1 MAKTD
6 LTNNENIHVKVDQN
20 NLIYI
25 DPNSIVDKDGNVQPR
40 GVKQE
45 NLIIYANLE
54 ADIVPRSILVS
65 SNDQNTLLS
74 IAKGTLN
81 FLSNQNGD
89 DYDSTWTEAYTNT
102 TPKFVKQQ
110 GNNSFTSVPN
120 LADKYKRN
128 DDSGQSF
135 GIDSIN
141 VTIKGA
147 NSIPQVTINFIDVR
161 GKTLFEGSQ
170 KSPYNAFFHIPWP
183 IFYLTLKGFYGKAI
197 RYRLHLVK
205 FSTKFNES
213 NGNFEVSTVFV
224 GSTYAFLNDITLKA
238 IMNSPY
244 MILNESVVRKNT
256 NEKNQTVQTAITPSS
271 RGYAILKNIFSE
283 YKKKKLVKENLP
295 VITLR
300 ELIVKAQSLDKL
312 LEREIL
318 YNKLHPDIFI
328 GIQDFEEKLNTFY
341 EQVKS
346 WSEIYLANNPD
357 IDPENGVEL
366 YNLKTLDKN
375 TTENIVG
382 DRKEGTLDY
391 IITTNNQRLQNSK
404 LFADELVKAASAGK
418 TGGADFKKDKLLAKF
433 TGTIEKYKKID
444 GGKIQ
449 VKIRELGKDLDEISK
464 VFIQQKEKL
473 EANIEEEMNRIIKEN
488 RTDGL
493 GFEPTIRNIFAI
505 ILANADVYIRL
516 MKEVHENAFKR
527 SKEREKYLKGLSKET
542 KGDAAIYPW
551 PEIKKD
557 IENQKSSV
565 IAYPGEKSL
574 VFKLKSD
581 DPNLWPEVDFI
592 ESFIEIS
599 TNKLDTNVEK
609 ENSPK
614 QTKDNYPN
622 DDNSNDTNKI
632 STLNYIS
639 DIIPYIDKTPASFL
653 YEIFERAN
661 YYTMFDSFDADAL
674 KELAELEFEN
684 IKKAIEEDNQLIT
697 ILNTKVSSEA
707 SLIDMMKSYSPFERY
722 AYYKDEL
729 PTIPYIKN
737 TLEFSHEI
745 VEYNEKISKS
755 TNGTLPKLA
764 NNLNTYQS
772 EDYRTNIYPFNSA
785 TYLSYLGIDQFTK
798 NELQLNGVL
807 TPNLVDAFITSP
819 NNPSSWVQSE
829 FVNKNIFSKKLKIN
843 NTEVNILNTPYFHKQ
858 LYDDFNKTSSYGKY
872 VGSAYLLL
880 TSLPFLDLD
889 DKIEFA
895 DYNGSYDPIRL
906 TTLFREVSATH
917 YVPYHLMCKWGAI
930 YHRYKKY
937 ITEGVDILD
946 GFLNAS
952 YTSTRINGSTF
963 FNNDETDD
971 IFTGFTSSGD
981 TITYTE
987 GKDVGIHPYYDALYH
1002 QVVNGYNHYDVLS
1015 GNTSYSARTQTNAI
1029 VSIKKPQPNNLNY
1042 WTSYVDNSKYDV
1054 TDLRLTILPCDG
1066 ANKNINKLLVT
1077 NLTTTAVS
1085 LNFEPFSSAT
1095 QNYFSILWEDYYIN
1109 DAFENRT
1116 LPNTDQ
1122 YFKSTSDNSLDN
1134 NIYAV
1139 DKNYKKV
1146 IDLIATFSPKI
1157 LDDFENIFLDFASE
1171 KLSKTEVSQR
1181 FPNIDYSKFQTLLN
1195 EIVSV
1200 KKESTDDSLTPQNVI
1215 VEIKKRQNQKLQEIT
1230 DNILSRENTLKFTI
1244 GNSKEIDNYNWYG
1257 FAGMSNVENFVVQRY
1272 FSSQLTDENK
1282 QLIKLYLGEDIDLH
1296 YQNFFEVNDIG
1307 LTETNIL
1314 QFRPLIQIYAGYVES
1329 GQTDDTTSFQNYIK
1343 TQILEYS
1350 KNSRKT
1356 TGSITR
1362 RRDFL
1367 NFLTPNFAK
1376 LQPIIESRTT
1386 RKLIS
1391 GHENEKMKL
1400 ELYNTFKSFND
1411 KWIGGNS
1418 IGQRLLLEE
1427 FLFLDKANKDIGDKL
1442 FLNLSRL
1449 TELNKQDFDKTNLY
1463 SIISILIKDS
1473 GIDMRPL
1480 PSYINFYGNE
1490 VKTKNKITP
1499 SKKLASDLFGTF
1511 LDVDYQDSTPKI
1523 ILQLVGQT
1531 SKHLDIPS
1539 SDYRF
1544 KDDSFSFLDPS
1555 KNPILI
1561 TTLESFGD
1569 VDLAKSNRAVA
1580 FEVSFGDQN
1589 QGIFKGVTL
1598 DQTSLRNTTES
1609 FAVLENLARS
1619 ESGAG
1624 AYNVDISLFDYYR
1637 QASYTCDVT
1646 CMGNAMIQPTM
1657 FFYLKN
1663 IPMFKGSYW
1672 ITEVTHQIRGN
1683 NFTTTFKGTR
1693 IPQTSLPDPR
1703 DSFISSY
1710 RVLFD
1715 KMRADLIKKQTL
1727 SSTGQLNLT
1736 STILNKKDGKTYRVN
1751 IGQEAIGE
1759 DFEKIKVEESGYS
1772 EFGVPYNGYKNVET
1786 IQLIK
1791 YTFPGEEEKRWFRAR
1806 VYNYGSTQFPVQPID
1821 RNMFVV
1827 SKLKTQKS
1835 LKWNEISGTTKTN
1848 DFYSLNFV
1856 IPGEKNEITHEK
1868 IFSAKTTFVNP
1879 EPETKI
1885 KTIVNSTIYGSEG
1898 NRKVNGPI
1906 DNGIID
1912 NFGIGLSE
1920 SLMKKLQ
1927 LQNGGI
1933 VYFRLE

>member
-1 MAKTD
+1 
-6 LTNNENIHVKVDQN
+6 
-20 NLIYI
+20 
-25 DPNSIVDKDGNVQPR
+25 
-40 GVKQE
+40 
-45 NLIIYANLE
+45 
-54 ADIVPRSILVS
+54 
-65 SNDQNTLLS
+65 
-74 IAKGTLN
+74 
-81 FLSNQNGD
+81 
-89 DYDSTWTEAYTNT
+89 
-102 TPKFVKQQ
+102 
-110 GNNSFTSVPN
+110 
-120 LADKYKRN
+120 
-128 DDSGQSF
+128 
-135 GIDSIN
+135 
-141 VTIKGA
+141 
-147 NSIPQVTINFIDVR
+147 
-161 GKTLFEGSQ
+161 
-170 KSPYNAFFHIPWP
+170 
-183 IFYLTLKGFYGKAI
+183 
-197 RYRLHLVK
+197 
-205 FSTKFNES
+205 
-213 NGNFEVSTVFV
+213 
-224 GSTYAFLNDITLKA
+224 
-238 IMNSPY
+238 
-244 MILNESVVRKNT
+244 
-256 NEKNQTVQTAITPSS
+256 
-271 RGYAILKNIFSE
+271 
-283 YKKKKLVKENLP
+283 
-295 VITLR
+295 
-300 ELIVKAQSLDKL
+300 
-312 LEREIL
+312 
-318 YNKLHPDIFI
+318 
-328 GIQDFEEKLNTFY
+328 
-341 EQVKS
+341 
-346 WSEIYLANNPD
+346 
-357 IDPENGVEL
+357 
-366 YNLKTLDKN
+366 
-375 TTENIVG
+375 
-382 DRKEGTLDY
+382 
-391 IITTNNQRLQNSK
+391 
-404 LFADELVKAASAGK
+404 
-418 TGGADFKKDKLLAKF
+418 
-433 TGTIEKYKKID
+433 
-444 GGKIQ
+444 
-449 VKIRELGKDLDEISK
+449 
-464 VFIQQKEKL
+464 
-473 EANIEEEMNRIIKEN
+473 
-488 RTDGL
+488 
-493 GFEPTIRNIFAI
+493 
-505 ILANADVYIRL
+505 

-527 SKEREKYLKGLSKET
+527 SKEREKYLKGLSNET
-542 KGDAAIYPW
+542 KGDSAIYPW
-551 PEIKKD
+551 PEVKKD

-565 IAYPGEKSL
+565 IAYPGDRSL
-574 VFKLKSD
+574 VSKLKSD
-581 DPNLWPEVDFI
+581 DPSLWPEVDFV

-599 TNKLDTNVEK
+599 TNKIDTNVQK

-614 QTKDNYPN
+614 QTKDNFPN
-622 DDNSNDTNKI
+622 DDNSNDINKI

-639 DIIPYIDKTPASFL
+639 NVIPYIDKSPSSFL
-653 YEIFERAN
+653 YEIYERAN
-661 YYTMFDSFDADAL
+661 YYSMVDSFDTDVL

-684 IKKAIEEDNQLIT
+684 IEKAIEEDNQLIT
-697 ILNTKVSSEA
+697 ILNTKVSSEE
-707 SLIDMMKSYSPFERY
+707 SLVEMMKSYSPFERY

-745 VEYNEKISKS
+745 IESNEKIAKS

-772 EDYRTNIYPFNSA
+772 EDYRVNIYPFNST
-785 TYLSYLGIDQFTK
+785 TYLSYLGINQFTK

-819 NNPSSWVQSE
+819 NNPTSWVQPQ
-829 FVNKNIFSKKLKIN
+829 FIKNLFSKKLKIN

-872 VGSAYLLL
+872 AGSAYLLL

-889 DKIEFA
+889 DNITF
-895 DYNGSYDPIRL
+895 DIRPFDPVRL
-906 TTLFREVSATH
+906 STLFREVSATH

-946 GFLNAS
+946 GFLNTS
-952 YTSTRINGSTF
+952 YKSTRINGSLF
-963 FNNDETDD
+963 FNDDETDEN
-971 IFTGFTSSGD
+971 FTGFTSSGD
-981 TITYTE
+981 TITYSE
-987 GKDVGIHPYYDALYH
+987 GKDVGIHPYYDAIYH
-1002 QVVNGYNHYDVLS
+1002 QVVNDYNHYDVLS
-1015 GNTSYSARTQTNAI
+1015 GNTSYSARTETKSI
-1029 VSIKKPQPNNLNY
+1029 VSIKKPQSNNLNY

-1077 NLTTTAVS
+1077 NLTTTSVA

-1116 LPNTDQ
+1116 FPNSDQ
-1122 YFKSTSDNSLDN
+1122 YFKTTSDNPSDN

-1139 DKNYKKV
+1139 DKDYKKV

-1157 LDDFENIFLDFASE
+1157 LDDFENIFLEFASE

-1181 FPNIDYSKFQTLLN
+1181 FPNINYSKFQTLLN

-1215 VEIKKRQNQKLQEIT
+1215 VEIKKRQTQKLQEIT
-1230 DNILSRENTLKFTI
+1230 NNILTKNMLKFSI
-1244 GNSKEIDNYNWYG
+1244 GNPKEIDNYNWYG
-1257 FAGMSNVENFVVQRY
+1257 FVGMSNVENYVVQRY

-1329 GQTDDTTSFQNYIK
+1329 GQPDDTTSFQNYIK
-1343 TQILEYS
+1343 SQILEYP

-1367 NFLTPNFAK
+1367 NFLTPKFAQ
-1376 LQPIIESRTT
+1376 LQPIIENRST
-1386 RKLIS
+1386 RKFIS
-1391 GHENEKMKL
+1391 GYENEKLKL

-1427 FLFLDKANKDIGDKL
+1427 FFFLDKANKDIGDKL
-1442 FLNLSRL
+1442 FLNLTRL
-1449 TELNKQDFDKTNLY
+1449 IELNNQDLDKTNLY
-1463 SIISILIKDS
+1463 SVISILIRDS

-1499 SKKLASDLFGTF
+1499 SKKIASDLFGTF
-1511 LDVDYQDSTPKI
+1511 LDVDYQDTSPKI

-1531 SKHLDIPS
+1531 SKHLDIPNNN
-1539 SDYRF
+1539 YRY
-1544 KDDSFSFLDPS
+1544 KDDSFNFLDPS

-1561 TTLESFGD
+1561 TTLESFGNL
-1569 VDLAKSNRAVA
+1569 DLSKSNRAVA

-1672 ITEVTHQIRGN
+1672 ITEVSHQIRGN

-1806 VYNYGSTQFPVQPID
+1806 VYNYGSSQFPID
-1821 RNMFVV
+1821 PNDKTMFVV
-1827 SKLKTQKS
+1827 SKLKTQKI
-1835 LKWNEISGTTKTN
+1835 LKWNEISGTTTSN
-1848 DFYSLNFV
+1848 DFYSLNFIV
-1856 IPGEKNEITHEK
+1856 PGENNEITHEK

-1879 EPETKI
+1879 EIKI
-1885 KTIVNSTIYGSEG
+1885 KTIVNSTISGSDS

-1906 DNGIID
+1906 DNGVVN
-1912 NFGIGLSE
+1912 NFGIGLST
-1920 SLMKKLQ
+1920 SLMKKLK
-1927 LQNGGI
+1927 LENGGI